1 MGFLIDSSVIIR
13 YEREGLSPEAVV
25 AHFSDVPSALS
36 AITASEI
43 VHGIH
48 RAQDERIRERR
59 QRFVEAILSNLPVL
73 PFTLEIARAHAR
85 LWADL
90 QKRGQIIG
98 ERDLMIAATALVHS
112 LTIITGNAREFQRVQ
127 DLKILKF

>member
-13 YEREGLSPEAVV
+13 YERAGLSPEAVV
-25 AHFSDVPSALS
+25 ADLSDVPSALS

-43 VHGIH
+43 IHGIH
-48 RAQDERIRERR
+48 RAQDERIREQR
-59 QRFVEAILSNLPVL
+59 QRFVEAILTHLPVL

-112 LTIITGNAREFQRVQ
+112 LTIITGNTREFQRVQ
-127 DLKILKF
+127 DLKIFKF

>member
-1 MGFLIDSSVIIR
+1 LGFLIDSSVIIR
-13 YEREGLSPEAVV
+13 YEREARSPEAVV

-43 VHGIH
+43 IHGIH
-48 RAQDERIRERR
+48 RAQDERIREQR
-59 QRFVEAILSNLPVL
+59 QKFVEAILTNLPVL
-73 PFTLEIARAHAR
+73 PFTLEIARAHAY

-90 QKRGQIIG
+90 QKRGQMIG

-112 LTIITGNAREFQRVQ
+112 LTIITGNTREFQRIQ
-127 DLKILKF
+127 DLKIVEW